1 MFRVSQGENLKKE
14 DNTWKIFVGAFITM
28 IVNCTLNISL
38 SSEIVGELLLLAYY
52 LRNFWIL

>member
-28 IVNCTLNISL
+28 IVNCRLNICL
-38 SSEIVGELLLLAYY
+38 SSEIVQATRIY
-52 LRNFWIL
+52 RNHKTFG